1 MQCCQ
6 NSNNDKLALLD
17 TIYNQ
22 LFKHFTHLIYIYIY
36 TIYFKVFLMSIL
48 MSFDIDRITVKYIY
62 ECNNECNK
70 CNERNVLLT
79 KECDSLV

>member
-1 MQCCQ
+1 MDIFKNNLCVNRYMQCCH

-22 LFKHFTHLIYIYIY
+22 TFKHFTHLTSDIY

-48 MSFDIDRITVKYIY
+48 DVF
-62 ECNNECNK
+62 
-70 CNERNVLLT
+70 
-79 KECDSLV
+79 

>member
-1 MQCCQ
+1 MQCCH

-22 LFKHFTHLIYIYIY
+22 TFKHFTQSSDIY

-48 MSFDIDRITVKYIY
+48 MSFDI
-62 ECNNECNK
+62 E
-70 CNERNVLLT
+70 LQ
-79 KECDSLV
+79 